1 MAVDVFKKHSIGWV
15 GAGRMGYPMAQ
26 RLLKAGCD
34 VAVYNRTRAK
44 AEPLKEYGARIVDK
58 PIELADRDIV
68 FTIVAA
74 SDDFK
79 DVTIGPD
86 GVLSRKDARPKI
98 LVDSTTVS
106 EESSTEVRAAAER
119 LGVKLLAAPVSGNGK
134 VVKAGKLSFAVSGPR
149 EAYDVVE
156 PLLAAIGTGST
167 YVGEGDLSRLMK
179 ICHNVFL
186 GVVSQSL
193 AEITVLAEKRGVP
206 RHAFLEFMNKSVMGS
221 TFTRYKSPAFVNLD
235 YTVTFTPKLLR
246 KDLDLG
252 LSAARALEVPMPLA
266 AATREIVQ
274 ALIGNGYAE
283 SDFAALLTQEAKA
296 AGLELTPE
304 NVPVDDGLGTKN

>member
-1 MAVDVFKKHSIGWV
+1 MAADVFKKYSIGWV
-15 GAGRMGYPMAQ
+15 GAGRMGYPMAY

-34 VAVYNRTRAK
+34 VAVYNRTRSK
-44 AEPLKEYGARIVDK
+44 AEPLTDYGAKIVDK

-79 DVTIGPD
+79 DVTIGRD
-86 GVLSRKDARPKI
+86 GVLSKKGAAPKI

-106 EESSTEVRAAAER
+106 EESSTAVRAAAEK
-119 LGVKLLAAPVSGNGK
+119 LGVKMLAAPVSGNGK

-149 EAYDVVE
+149 DAYDTVE

-167 YVGEGDLSRLMK
+167 YVGAGDEARLMK

-193 AEITVLAEKRGVP
+193 AEIIVLAEKRGVP
-206 RHAFLEFMNKSVMGS
+206 RNAFLEFMNNSVMGS
-221 TFTRYKSPAFVNLD
+221 TFSRYKSPAFVNLD
-235 YTVTFTPKLLR
+235 YTVTFTPALLR

-252 LSAARALEVPMPLA
+252 LSAARTLEVPMPLA

-274 ALIGNGYAE
+274 SLIGNGYAE
-283 SDFAALLTQEAKA
+283 SDFAALLSLEAKA
-296 AGLELTPE
+296 AGVELKPE
-304 NVPVDDGLGTKN
+304 NVKVDDGLGPKN